1 VTPLAWL
8 HGALFTG
15 WLLLYVAQTRLVAA
29 HRLDLHRR
37 LGIVGVALALAMV
50 LAGSATTVAMGRRRF
65 DLSGDLRI
73 EADPLYNLVFPLGDL
88 LSFAILAS
96 AALLY
101 RRRGAVHKRLML
113 LATVGSLMAAP
124 LAHLLGRV
132 PAARD
137 IPPIILIPLACL
149 YLAGAAHDRLTTGR
163 FHPVTLWG
171 GLALLLWAQFRA
183 AVLGPSQAWHTFA
196 AWLIR

>member
-1 VTPLAWL
+1 MGVVALAVAAAGFGPGFVSGHRNAPVTPLAWL

-101 RRRGAVHKRLML
+101 RRRGAVH
-113 LATVGSLMAAP
+113 
-124 LAHLLGRV
+124 
-132 PAARD
+132 
-137 IPPIILIPLACL
+137 
-149 YLAGAAHDRLTTGR
+149 
-163 FHPVTLWG
+163 
-171 GLALLLWAQFRA
+171 
-183 AVLGPSQAWHTFA
+183 
-196 AWLIR
+196 